1 MGFLSKLGSN
11 SKGLVSSTKATN
23 LDANHVM
30 AMQAGAVTPDKPGSW
45 KHLTVPMPTE
55 ARQFTCAE
63 TTALV
68 QKAAQVV
75 AQEASTARGYKAIRD
90 ISRTFAK
97 ANVDHETTRRVLATG
112 TLESTKAKAAS
123 ASHLH
128 ELRPAYAQTQRKLE
142 LFAAAADGAIAAM
155 G

>member
-1 MGFLSKLGSN
+1 MGFLSKLGT
-11 SKGLVSSTKATN
+11 SKGLVSATKANN
-23 LDANHVM
+23 LDAGHVM

-45 KHLTVPMPTE
+45 KHLAVPMPPE
-55 ARQFTCAE
+55 ARQFNSAE
-63 TTALV
+63 ANALV
-68 QKAAQVV
+68 QKAAQVK
-75 AQEASTARGYKAIRD
+75 AQTEVTTLGYKAIRD
-90 ISRTFAK
+90 ISRGFTK

-128 ELRPAYAQTQRKLE
+128 QLRPAYAQTQRGLE